1 MFALGLPPEAALIL
15 FAAIYFGAEYG
26 NAISSIL
33 LNIPGTSASI
43 VTTFD
48 GHPMAKSGRG
58 GTALAVSAVSFFFC
72 IDFCIDT
79 YDIFFTG
86 AVKLG
91 NSFWTCRIFC
101 THDFAFSM
109 LSTLSGDNLVK
120 GLISTI
126 FGLMLAY
133 CGFRFTN
140 WNTSIHIWFY
150 AII

>member
-58 GTALAVSAVSFFFC
+58 GTALAVSAVSFFFAS
-72 IDFCIDT
+72 IFALILM
-79 YDIFFTG
+79 IFFHRCCQIG
-86 AVKLG
+86 QFILDLQ
-91 NSFWTCRIFC
+91 NILHS
-101 THDFAFSM
+101 
-109 LSTLSGDNLVK
+109 
-120 GLISTI
+120 
-126 FGLMLAY
+126 
-133 CGFRFTN
+133 
-140 WNTSIHIWFY
+140 
-150 AII
+150 